1 MGLKSKQLEFGSFR
15 VDTASQLLLRD
26 RKPIP
31 LTPKA
36 FDTLLFLLQ
45 NAHRLVTREELMK
58 AVWPDSFV
66 EDGNVSVNIF
76 QLRKV
81 LGETEGGRPFIETV
95 PRKGYR
101 FNAEVRTVEVE
112 TADGPL
118 SPPLVLQPVE
128 TGRPVADAPEVK
140 DNDGLGSNFRQGE
153 RAGARD
159 AGAIVR
165 GGALREVIPFLEPKR
180 TIQPQPPLEQNRP
193 TEVPATISEPA
204 RSRTALRRWAFL
216 AGICLIVLGLIA
228 AWSLWHYAQRP
239 AQMVQRRL
247 TSFAPEMA
255 VTAAAVSTGDKFIAY
270 AIPAGLFVQV
280 ISTGETRALPLPGP
294 HFVVSSISWF
304 PDSASLLV
312 DGSAPQDATL
322 GLWIVPVI
330 GTNPPIKL
338 GSYPAGTVS
347 PDGSQIA
354 LVNNHGAAPEI
365 QLMSAQGGGVRT
377 LVTGGGGETF
387 GSVRWFDD
395 GRRLLFVRYRWN
407 AQFRRNAGSIDA
419 YDLAR
424 GKTETIMA
432 GSDFGGDAVSLPD
445 GGIVYSKIAGANPAT
460 SGAEVMEVRT
470 NRGSGKASGAPALLA
485 KWDAPVTDMT
495 VNAAGSRLVLRDMV
509 VQHDIYMAD
518 LKNGGTSL
526 AGVGRFSFGV
536 GRDDF
541 ARAWTPD
548 SRAVF
553 VDTNRNGNWQIY
565 KRTLDSES
573 DSPFVA
579 GSDDQFSPRVSPD
592 GAWLLYLERPR
603 HWRETEPV
611 DLMRVPIAG
620 GLPQLVLAASG
631 FSDWGLRFECPRRA
645 GMPCILAQRQGS
657 QVVFQAFDPVK
668 GLMPSNREIARCDAP
683 APIQWT
689 LAPDGSGLA
698 WINRNSGEI
707 IIYVLSLTKSPY
719 GFAAGRSIEFAI
731 EGWSNPRSIQWAP
744 GGDGWF
750 LVSSSESGWTLLYIN
765 PSGKPDV
772 LLRNP
777 GNWAPD
783 VYPSPDGR
791 HLAFSKQNFS
801 SNVWTLTHF

>member
-36 FDTLLFLLQ
+36 FDTLLFLLH

-112 TADGPL
+112 IADGPL

-128 TGRPVADAPEVK
+128 AGRPLADVPEVK
-140 DNDGLGSNFRQGE
+140 DTVGVESDFLPAE

-159 AGAIVR
+159 AGAVAR
-165 GGALREVIPFLEPKR
+165 GGALREVIPFPEPKR
-180 TIQPQPPLEQNRP
+180 AIQPQAPIEQNRP
-193 TEVPATISEPA
+193 AEVPVRSPEPA
-204 RSRTALRRWAFL
+204 KFPAAHRRWAFL
-216 AGICLIVLGLIA
+216 VVICLIVLGLIA
-228 AWSLWHYAQRP
+228 AWSLWHRVQHP

-255 VTAAAVSTGDKFIAY
+255 VTAAAVSTGGKFIAY
-270 AIPAGLFVQV
+270 ANPAGLFIQV
-280 ISTGETRALPLPGP
+280 ISTGETRALPLPGS
-294 HFVVSSISWF
+294 HFEVSSISWF

-312 DGSAPQDATL
+312 DGSSPQAATL
-322 GLWIVPVI
+322 SLWIVPVI
-330 GTNPPIKL
+330 GTNPPIEL
-338 GSYPAGTVS
+338 GPYPPGTVS

-365 QLMSAQGGGVRT
+365 RLMNAQGGGVHT

-407 AQFRRNAGSIDA
+407 PQFRRNTGSIDA
-419 YDLAR
+419 YDLTR
-424 GKTETIMA
+424 GKTETIMV

-445 GGIVYSKIAGANPAT
+445 GGIVYSKIAGVNPST

-470 NRGSGKASGAPALLA
+470 DRGSGKASGAPVLLA

-495 VNAAGSRLVLRDMV
+495 VNASGSRLVLRDRV

-518 LKNGGTSL
+518 LKAGGTSL
-526 AGVGRFSFGV
+526 VSVDRFSFGV

-541 ARAWTPD
+541 VRAWTPD

-565 KRTLDSES
+565 KRALDSES

-592 GAWLLYLERPR
+592 GAWLLYLERAR
-603 HWRETEPV
+603 HWRENEPV

-620 GLPQLVLAASG
+620 GLPQRVLTASG

-657 QVVFQAFDPVK
+657 QVVFRAFDPVK
-668 GLMPSNREIARCDAP
+668 GLLSNREIARCDAP
-683 APIQWT
+683 ASIQWT
-689 LAPDGSGLA
+689 LAPNGSGLA

-707 IIYVLSLTKSPY
+707 IIHALSLTKDSY
-719 GFAAGRSIEFAI
+719 GFAAGRTSEFAL
-731 EGWSNPRSIQWAP
+731 EGWSNPRSIHWAP
-744 GGDGWF
+744 SGDGWF
-750 LVSSSESGWTLLYIN
+750 LVSSSESGWTLLYVN
-765 PSGKPDV
+765 GRGKPDV
-772 LLRNP
+772 LLRNLS
-777 GNWAPD
+777 NWAPD

-791 HLAFSKQNFS
+791 HIAFSKQSFS